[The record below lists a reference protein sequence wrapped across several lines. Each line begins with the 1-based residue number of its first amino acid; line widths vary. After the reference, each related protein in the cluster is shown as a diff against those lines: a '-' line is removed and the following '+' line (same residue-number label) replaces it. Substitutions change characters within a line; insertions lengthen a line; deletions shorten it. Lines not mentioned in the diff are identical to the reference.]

1 MRIWIKITPSKSP
14 LIIFY
19 NFILIFNLYN
29 RCIYIHSELFM
40 RQKIE
45 KLCGKLSEEEFKQV
59 TFARWSKKSGE
70 KLTDIN

>member
-1 MRIWIKITPSKSP
+1 
-14 LIIFY
+14 
-19 NFILIFNLYN
+19 
-29 RCIYIHSELFM
+29 M